1 MRLVEAIYSDMGKN
15 KITDMILVVVFT
27 TFMGQIYFTPFGT
40 DFRVTFAV
48 AFLSI
53 FMLAFRNLKPFIT
66 INLIGISMM
75 IVRSTV
81 FVLNQNG
88 NVMDALSAYYPMLFF
103 YLLYSLLFV
112 YLDVRK
118 FLFSPTLL
126 FLSLWLCDVI
136 PNILEAIIRQ
146 EWKNIEFERIVFII
160 VVIALS
166 RTVFTMLVINIMNFY
181 VQNMKEKELRRQ
193 FNEKLIMM
201 SGLKTELFFL
211 RKSQNDIEDAM
222 RRSYSIYERT
232 KDYEDKMELLSIAKD
247 IHEIKKDYSRV
258 IAGIEKST
266 HESSNMNMSFENIL
280 DVVIEA
286 NKNLSLQKNKQI
298 DFTLINSIFTD
309 TSDYYAVISIINN
322 LIVNSIEAINERGII
337 RINSHYGDENTV
349 RIVISDDGPG
359 IEESDVELIFQ
370 PGFSTKYNES
380 NGIMSS
386 GIGLTHVKYL
396 VDTMDGSI
404 EVSSRQ
410 GIGTEFVVEIP
421 KDRLIG

>member
-1 MRLVEAIYSDMGKN
+1 MGKN

-88 NVMDALSAYYPMLFF
+88 SVMDALSAYYPMLFF

-146 EWKNIEFERIVFII
+146 EWRNIEFERIVYII

-232 KDYEDKMELLSIAKD
+232 KDYDDKMELLSIAKD

-266 HESSNMNMSFENIL
+266 HESSSMNMSFDNIL
-280 DVVIEA
+280 GVIIEA
-286 NKNLSLQKNKQI
+286 NKNLSEQRSKNI
-298 DFTLINSIFTD
+298 NFMLRNSISTE
-309 TSDYYAVISIINN
+309 TKDYYAVISIINN
-322 LIVNSIEAINERGII
+322 LIVNSIEAIKDRGSI
-337 RINSHYGDENTV
+337 RINSFYADENTV

-396 VDTMDGSI
+396 VDTMKGTI
-404 EVSSRQ
+404 EVSSRL
-410 GIGTEFVVEIP
+410 GIGTEFVVDIP
-421 KDRLIG
+421 KEKLVS

>member
-1 MRLVEAIYSDMGKN
+1 MEAIYSDMGKN
-15 KITDMILVVVFT
+15 KLTDMILVVVFT

-75 IVRSTV
+75 VVRSAV

-88 NVMDALSAYYPMLFF
+88 NILDALSAYYPMLFF

-201 SGLKTELFFL
+201 SSLKTELFFL

-222 RRSYSIYERT
+222 RRSYSIYEKT
-232 KDYEDKMELLSIAKD
+232 KDYDDKMELLSIAKD

-266 HESSNMNMSFENIL
+266 QESSNMSMSFENIL
-280 DVVIEA
+280 GVVVES
-286 NKNLSLQKNKQI
+286 NRNLSQQKNKKI
-298 DFTLINSIFTD
+298 DFLLRNSIYTEA
-309 TSDYYAVISIINN
+309 SDYYSFISIINN
-322 LIVNSIEAINERGII
+322 LIVNSIEAIKESGSI
-337 RINSHYGDENTV
+337 RINSHYISEETI
-349 RIVISDDGPG
+349 RIIISDSGPG
-359 IEESDVELIFQ
+359 IEESDLDLIFQ
-370 PGFSTKYNES
+370 PGFSTKYNEA

-396 VDTMDGSI
+396 IDTMGGNI
-404 EVSSRQ
+404 EVSSRI
-410 GIGTEFVVEIP
+410 GIGTEFVVDIP
-421 KDRLIG
+421 KSKLIS